1 MSWQLSHYKVI
12 ANNGIPFALNLT
24 KTIET
29 RDEIS
34 DAQFDSMMEK
44 GLLQAKAN
52 ESKPAK
58 EVFANL
64 RKRI

>member
-1 MSWQLSHYKVI
+1 MTYRQVI

-44 GLLQAKAN
+44 GLLQAKTN

>member
-1 MSWQLSHYKVI
+1 
-12 ANNGIPFALNLT
+12 
-24 KTIET
+24 
-29 RDEIS
+29 
-34 DAQFDSMMEK
+34 MMEK

>member
-1 MSWQLSHYKVI
+1 MVLIDMTYRQVI

-34 DAQFDSMMEK
+34 DAQFDSMWKRDFYRQKRMNQN
-44 GLLQAKAN
+44 LLKKYLQ
-52 ESKPAK
+52 
-58 EVFANL
+58 
-64 RKRI
+64 I